1 MNKILDYLDEL
12 FPNAKCE
19 LIYNKDYELLISVML
34 SSQTTDKKVN
44 EVTSILYNK
53 YKNLDSLNNANIDD
67 IKEIIRPLGNYN
79 KKSSNIIEI
88 AKRLSAIG
96 KVPNDRV
103 FLESLPGVGRKTANL
118 VLCMLYNEPYMAV
131 DTHVTRVSKRLGLAD
146 ELDNTEVIENK
157 LYNLIPKSNINKC
170 HHQVVLFGRY
180 YCKSNKPLCSNFKL
194 KDICKKN

>member
-53 YKNLDSLNNANIDD
+53 YKNLDSLSNANIDD

-180 YCKSNKPLCSNFKL
+180 YCKSNKPLCSNCKL
-194 KDICKKN
+194 KDMCKKN